1 LNVPALILLI
11 VGLSAA
17 AVLLNLHH
25 HDRASMLAGN
35 LHAVLQRP
43 TIKGRDLY
51 DLIWYLSAPDWP
63 AHYLTL
69 LKNALEQPGWAGPHL
84 TPETWR
90 AACALIQKKSPGPR
104 AGRCGAFPPFDSRK
118 HIADKDEPGTFAG
131 HGLIRPGDGW
141 RTRRLS
147 ALSSGSIGDTC
158 RQNSPRKN
166 RGPSADGGWKPPRLV
181 MNPIRPTPVS
191 ATHVAYQP
199 IAAGGRIG

>member
-63 AHYLTL
+63 APNLTL
-69 LKNALEQPGWAGPHL
+69 LNNALAQTGWAGPRL
-84 TPETWR
+84 TPKTWR
-90 AACALIQKKSPGPR
+90 SSLRTQLKEISWAQVLADVE
-104 AGRCGAFPPFDSRK
+104 PFLPATEDSSLLTK
-118 HIADKDEPGTFAG
+118 ENLGHLLDKG
-131 HGLIRPGDGW
+131 
-141 RTRRLS
+141 
-147 ALSSGSIGDTC
+147 
-158 RQNSPRKN
+158 
-166 RGPSADGGWKPPRLV
+166 
-181 MNPIRPTPVS
+181 
-191 ATHVAYQP
+191 
-199 IAAGGRIG
+199 